1 MRNSLACFRD
11 SREFHKGR
19 DSGLEGTRVGEP
31 WDAGKY
37 QVIKATRSDLRLRAI
52 SLVAT
57 CDKLKGI

>member
-1 MRNSLACFRD
+1 MRNSPACFRD

-37 QVIKATRSDLRLRAI
+37 QVIKAFLWQAKNFLTKVTGSW
-52 SLVAT
+52 
-57 CDKLKGI
+57 

>member
-19 DSGLEGTRVGEP
+19 DSGLEGTRVGKP

-37 QVIKATRSDLRLRAI
+37 QVIKAL
-52 SLVAT
+52 
-57 CDKLKGI
+57 